1 MKNYDE
7 AMSALSEA
15 AYAALRAA
23 GSEDGAPV
31 DAMREL
37 AAEMDRWQTLLALL
51 IDHGATCA
59 EVRSMH
65 ALYVGARAAG
75 LV

>member
-1 MKNYDE
+1 MKSYDE
-7 AMSALSEA
+7 AMSALKEA
-15 AYAALRAA
+15 AHAALRAA

-31 DAMREL
+31 DALREL
-37 AAEMDRWQTLLALL
+37 AAEVDSL

-65 ALYVGARAAG
+65 ALYFGARAAG

>member
-1 MKNYDE
+1 MQLTYDE
-7 AMSALSEA
+7 AMAVLNEA

-23 GSEDGAPV
+23 GSEDAL
-31 DAMREL
+31 REL
-37 AAEMDRWQTLLALL
+37 AAEVDRWQTLLALL

>member
-1 MKNYDE
+1 MSLTYDE
-7 AMSALSEA
+7 AMAALNDA

-31 DAMREL
+31 DALRDL
-37 AAEMDRWQTLLALL
+37 AAEVDSL